1 MIVFINGTFGAG
13 KTTVAE
19 QLVGRL
25 PGSVLSDP
33 ELVGCLLRR
42 IVTPIEN
49 PADFQDLA
57 LWRSLTVMTVR
68 ELRVTYD
75 RTLIMPMTIA
85 RLDYFREVVGGLR
98 AIEPELH
105 HFTLTA
111 DPATPEAR
119 IRQSGEVIAWRL
131 EHLLPCT
138 AALAAPEFAAH
149 IATAGRTPD
158 EVTDAIVAR
167 LPLRL

>member
-19 QLVGRL
+19 RLVGRL
-25 PGSVLSDP
+25 PGSVLFDP
-33 ELVGCLLRR
+33 ELVGYFLRR

-57 LWRSLTVMTVR
+57 LWRSLTVTTAR
-68 ELRVTYD
+68 ELRATYD

-85 RLDYFREVVGGLR
+85 RLDYFHEVVGGLR
-98 AIEPELH
+98 AIEPDLH

-111 DPATPEAR
+111 DPATLEAR
-119 IRQSGEVIAWRL
+119 IRQSGEAVAWRL
-131 EHLLPCT
+131 EHLLPYT
-138 AALAAPEFAAH
+138 VALAAPEFATH
-149 IATAGRTPD
+149 IAIDSRTPD
-158 EVTDAIVAR
+158 EVTDAVVAR